1 MFLFYFWPF
10 DQNIFLHHSWCSDL
24 CNYKKHDLASLNS
37 DGDKLDVNKSEK
49 WYCSNDAVKK
59 IVYDELVKKVI
70 TIHIIDA
77 SKLVKKL
84 IMTQKLKKVKWKYL
98 IMINVLLSKRYKRL
112 TYYISLITINDFKKF
127 SGIIFDERLYN
138 IWRKN
143 LRS

>member
-1 MFLFYFWPF
+1 M
-10 DQNIFLHHSWCSDL
+10 
-24 CNYKKHDLASLNS
+24 
-37 DGDKLDVNKSEK
+37 
-49 WYCSNDAVKK
+49 
-59 IVYDELVKKVI
+59 YDELVKKVI

-84 IMTQKLKKVKWKYL
+84 IMTQKLKKVKWEYL

-138 IWRKN
+138 IWRKI